1 MDRATFEAQVQQD
14 GFAIQDGRMAAGTVN
29 PDHTHP
35 FDARLLVLS
44 GQITITRD
52 GKPET
57 FGPGDTCGV
66 DANTV
71 HAEEVGAEDVVYLSG
86 RRTAA

>member
-1 MDRATFEAQVQQD
+1 MDRTTFEAQVTRD
-14 GFAIQDGRMAAGTVN
+14 GFALQDGTMAAGTVN

-35 FDARLLVLS
+35 FDARVFVLS
-44 GQITITRD
+44 GAITITSD
-52 GKPET
+52 GQSHT
-57 FGPGDTCGV
+57 YGPGDSCSM

-86 RRTAA
+86 RRTP